1 MAATGLVSGVL
12 SGLLGVGGGFV
23 IVPVLTRYTNLSM
36 RSVVATS
43 LAVIALVSV
52 GAVAGAARQGAVDW
66 GVALPFAVGAVCALV
81 VGRAM
86 VSRVSPRFVQQAFA
100 VTSAVVAMLLL
111 ACGAGWA

>member
-36 RSVVATS
+36 ESVVATS

-52 GAVAGAARQGAVDW
+52 GAVAGAAHQGAIDW
-66 GVALPFAVGAVCALV
+66 GVALPFAFGAVCALI
-81 VGRAM
+81 VGRAT
-86 VSRVSPRFVQQAFA
+86 VSRLSPHFVQEAFA
-100 VTSAVVAMLLL
+100 VTSAVAAILLL
-111 ACGAGWA
+111 ARGAGWV